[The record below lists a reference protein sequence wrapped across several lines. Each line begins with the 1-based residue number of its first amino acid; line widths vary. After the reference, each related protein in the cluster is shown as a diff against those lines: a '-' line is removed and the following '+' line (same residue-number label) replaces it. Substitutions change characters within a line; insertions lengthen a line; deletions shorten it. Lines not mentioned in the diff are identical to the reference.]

1 MENEPEKS
9 PAGAVSSQEETHLH
23 TTSTTGT
30 STITAPEAEPGP
42 GPTPTGPAA
51 TSEDSPSPVPPPPQ
65 PQPFPSPYTGH
76 STSWTGASV
85 PPQETP
91 NVRQPIP
98 PPPKA
103 SEMHLYKASTTTTKP
118 PSAHIDTQ
126 THAQHHHIQTLPQQ
140 HQRSA
145 SNHSNKLPN
154 LEHPPGY
161 RQNPAIAQPSPAT
174 LAADG
179 AGFGTGEGPHFGMRQ
194 VWDPAPGE
202 AGGRYVY
209 QYDFFGDDEDRDGQ
223 AADDSE
229 WLWNSAAGAW
239 ETTLSWMKSAGERM
253 AEAEEGIWRWVNS
266 RS

>member
-1 MENEPEKS
+1 MEKEPEKS
-9 PAGAVSSQEETHLH
+9 PTGPVSSQEETHLP
-23 TTSTTGT
+23 TSTATSTT
-30 STITAPEAEPGP
+30 TAPEAEPAP
-42 GPTPTGPAA
+42 IPTPTTPAA
-51 TSEDSPSPVPPPPQ
+51 TSEESPSPVPPRPQ
-65 PQPFPSPYTGH
+65 PQAFPAPYTGH

-85 PPQETP
+85 PPPSTHNGP
-91 NVRQPIP
+91 KAIP

-103 SEMHLYKASTTTTKP
+103 SEMHLYKASAAISKP

-126 THAQHHHIQTLPQQ
+126 PHTQTQPNQYP
-140 HQRSA
+140 RPS
-145 SNHSNKLPN
+145 SSRDSTVPN

-161 RQNPAIAQPSPAT
+161 RQNPAIAQPSLAT
-174 LAADG
+174 LAADSAAFG
-179 AGFGTGEGPHFGMRQ
+179 ADESPYFGMRQ

-209 QYDFFGDDEDRDGQ
+209 QYDFFGEEEERNVHVGGEE
-223 AADDSE
+223 E

-239 ETTLSWMKSAGERM
+239 EATVSWMKSAGERM

>member
-1 MENEPEKS
+1 MENQSEKS
-9 PAGAVSSQEETHLH
+9 PAGAASSQEETHLH
-23 TTSTTGT
+23 TTSTTT
-30 STITAPEAEPGP
+30 STITAPEAEPAP
-42 GPTPTGPAA
+42 GPTPTAPAA
-51 TSEDSPSPVPPPPQ
+51 TSEDHSPSPVPPPPQ
-65 PQPFPSPYTGH
+65 PQPFPSPYTGQ
-76 STSWTGASV
+76 STSWTGTSV
-85 PPQETP
+85 PNAP
-91 NVRQPIP
+91 NSIP

-103 SEMHLYKASTTTTKP
+103 SEMHLYKASAMTTKP

-126 THAQHHHIQTLPQQ
+126 THNQHHHIQTVPHQ
-140 HQRSA
+140 HERSG
-145 SNHSNKLPN
+145 SSHSSTLPN

-209 QYDFFGDDEDRDGQ
+209 QYDFFGDDEGRDGQ
-223 AADDSE
+223 VADEGE